1 MVLASVP
8 ECKEDDRMRKY
19 KVRLLGL
26 GIAVLLGASTP
37 MNVLA
42 EVDSEEI
49 ILEESAI
56 KEASAQE
63 EQQEDLKNKADDAE
77 NEKVE
82 DQEQK
87 NPEQESSQ
95 DTKQESDTFEHEELL
110 KDKEVIKKDEAAERE
125 QPKDLEER
133 TEEKV
138 KELPQMDD
146 LANTASEQEEKTIM
160 PDDVV
165 QQADV
170 KEVIVGFEGFDIYGN
185 EPYQSYSCK
194 RSEKDQI
201 EPQFPENITA
211 IMEDGTRRTF
221 KAVWVVNANGFYST
235 NEKVYEFVLE
245 LPDYPKK
252 VTYCKDLLGDTAK
265 MPHISR
271 WRLQMRTRR
280 LNREI

>member
-110 KDKEVIKKDEAAERE
+110 KDKEVIK
-125 QPKDLEER
+125 
-133 TEEKV
+133 
-138 KELPQMDD
+138 
-146 LANTASEQEEKTIM
+146 
-160 PDDVV
+160 
-165 QQADV
+165 
-170 KEVIVGFEGFDIYGN
+170 
-185 EPYQSYSCK
+185 
-194 RSEKDQI
+194 
-201 EPQFPENITA
+201 
-211 IMEDGTRRTF
+211 
-221 KAVWVVNANGFYST
+221 
-235 NEKVYEFVLE
+235 
-245 LPDYPKK
+245 
-252 VTYCKDLLGDTAK
+252 
-265 MPHISR
+265 
-271 WRLQMRTRR
+271 
-280 LNREI
+280 

>member
-1 MVLASVP
+1 
-8 ECKEDDRMRKY
+8 MRKY

-133 TEEKV
+133 TEE
-138 KELPQMDD
+138 
-146 LANTASEQEEKTIM
+146 NQEEKLL
-160 PDDVV
+160 PGELQNQLDLR
-165 QQADV
+165 QAQL
-170 KEVIVGFEGFDIYGN
+170 E
-185 EPYQSYSCK
+185 
-194 RSEKDQI
+194 EKDRQI
-201 EPQFPENITA
+201 AYIREEYEKLRQIA
-211 IMEDGTRRTF
+211 LKLQEDGRRM
-221 KAVWVVNANGFYST
+221 KEYIGIKRKK
-235 NEKVYEFVLE
+235 E
-245 LPDYPKK
+245 YPPES
-252 VTYCKDLLGDTAK
+252 G
-265 MPHISR
+265 S
-271 WRLQMRTRR
+271 
-280 LNREI
+280 